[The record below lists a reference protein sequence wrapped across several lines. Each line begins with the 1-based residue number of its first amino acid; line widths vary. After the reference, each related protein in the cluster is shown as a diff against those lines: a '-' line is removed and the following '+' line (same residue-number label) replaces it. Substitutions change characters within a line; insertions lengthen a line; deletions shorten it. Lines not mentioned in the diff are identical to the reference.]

1 MSVIQRSTPYPVA
14 SGSDRRFG
22 GGQGIE
28 GRLSAKVKIAQ
39 KAVDLLAQEPEGLRY
54 AVLLGRLKAELPE
67 AKVHTIEGS
76 LVGLAEYRKQ
86 DIYKPA
92 RGLFQHVMYRE
103 SENPVASEAVAPAS
117 PAKEEDFYASFA
129 EYLT

>member
-103 SENPVASEAVAPAS
+103 SENPVARFSTARRAV
-117 PAKEEDFYASFA
+117 
-129 EYLT
+129 